1 MNPLPKLIYNPAAAK
16 GDAGKNLP
24 KVKALLAENGL
35 EYELILTEGSDHAID
50 LARKASEDGC
60 DLVIAAGG
68 DGTVNEVINGLMTA
82 RANGKKRPALGVLP
96 VGRGNDFAYG
106 MKIPAEAKEAV
117 SVLGAGYRR
126 LADVGRVVGGN
137 FPHGRYFGNGVGMGF
152 DTVVGFEAA
161 KIKWLR
167 GAASYMAAL
176 VRTIF
181 LYSKAPVYEIIL
193 DEGEPVEQAFLMI
206 SVMNGNRMGGAFYMT
221 PEARSDDGILDLC
234 LANEVPQVKILP
246 LAAKFLKGTQ
256 HEHPAVRMAKA
267 KKISIRAIKGS
278 IPAHVDGE
286 TVCTAGDALMIDLF
300 PAALEVV
307 SKEE

>member
-1 MNPLPKLIYNPAAAK
+1 
-16 GDAGKNLP
+16 
-24 KVKALLAENGL
+24 
-35 EYELILTEGSDHAID
+35 
-50 LARKASEDGC
+50 
-60 DLVIAAGG
+60 
-68 DGTVNEVINGLMTA
+68 
-82 RANGKKRPALGVLP
+82 
-96 VGRGNDFAYG
+96 
-106 MKIPAEAKEAV
+106 
-117 SVLGAGYRR
+117 
-126 LADVGRVVGGN
+126 
-137 FPHGRYFGNGVGMGF
+137 
-152 DTVVGFEAA
+152 
-161 KIKWLR
+161 
-167 GAASYMAAL
+167 
-176 VRTIF
+176 
-181 LYSKAPVYEIIL
+181 
-193 DEGEPVEQAFLMI
+193 
-206 SVMNGNRMGGAFYMT
+206 MT